1 MKYDI
6 YAKVMWTL
14 LKNNFTKELSCFLSE
29 EDSKAIMAKGKQ
41 EYRKIIERTEGIG
54 GMKKNPMTMN
64 LINGAML
71 IAVYKA
77 SKEKITADQMGQIY
91 VNALSGNA
99 IVRKFSKKDCFNA
112 DWQKKRN
119 EIALESQKREFSN
132 DWVSEFR
139 PGKDINE
146 YGINFYECGICKLC
160 KQENCF
166 ELASQMCKF
175 DYVMA
180 EAMGAELTRTK
191 TIAGGNQLCDFFYR
205 KKQ

>member
-14 LKNNFTKELSCFLSE
+14 LRSDFTKELSCFLNKA
-29 EDSKAIMAKGKQ
+29 DSKAIMVKGKQ
-41 EYRKIIERTEGIG
+41 EYRRIIEKTDGIG
-54 GMKKNPMTMN
+54 GMKKNPLTMN
-64 LINGAML
+64 LINCSML
-71 IAVYKA
+71 IAIYKSA
-77 SKEKITADQMGQIY
+77 KEKLTVDQMGQIY
-91 VNALSGNA
+91 IKAMAGNA
-99 IVRKFSKKDCFNA
+99 VVKKFSKKDCFNV

-119 EIALESQKREFSN
+119 DSALESQKRTFSN
-132 DWVSEFR
+132 DWVSEFL
-139 PGKDINE
+139 PGKNINE

-166 ELASQMCKF
+166 ELASQMCKY
-175 DYVMA
+175 DYAMA

-191 TIAGGNQLCDFFYR
+191 TIAGGDQLCDFFYR

>member
-14 LKNNFTKELSCFLSE
+14 LRRNFTKELSCFLNKA
-29 EDSKAIMAKGKQ
+29 DSKAIMVKGKQ
-41 EYRKIIERTEGIG
+41 EYRKIIVRTDGIG
-54 GMKKNPMTMN
+54 GMKRNPMTMN
-64 LINGAML
+64 LINGSML

-77 SKEKITADQMGQIY
+77 SKGRVTADQMGQIY
-91 VNALSGNA
+91 MNALSGNA
-99 IVRKFSKKDCFNA
+99 VVRKFSKKDCFNA

-119 EIALESQKREFSN
+119 EVALKSQKREFSN
-132 DWVSEFR
+132 DWVSEFL
-139 PGKDINE
+139 PGKNVNE

-175 DYVMA
+175 DYVIA

>member
-14 LKNNFTKELSCFLSE
+14 LRRNFTKELACFLNKA
-29 EDSKAIMAKGKQ
+29 DSKAIMVKGKQ
-41 EYRKIIERTEGIG
+41 EYRKIIVRTDGIG
-54 GMKKNPMTMN
+54 GMKRNPMTMN
-64 LINGAML
+64 LINGSML

-77 SKEKITADQMGQIY
+77 SKGRVTVDQMGQIY
-91 VNALSGNA
+91 MNALSGNA
-99 IVRKFSKKDCFNA
+99 VVRKFSKKDCFNA

-119 EIALESQKREFSN
+119 EVALKSQKREFSN
-132 DWVSEFR
+132 DWVSEFL
-139 PGKDINE
+139 PGKNVNE

>member
-14 LKNNFTKELSCFLSE
+14 LKNNFAKELCCFLSE
-29 EDSKAIMAKGKQ
+29 EDSKAIMVKGKQ
-41 EYRKIIERTEGIG
+41 EYRKIIERTDGIG
-54 GMKKNPMTMN
+54 GMKRNPMTMN

-99 IVRKFSKKDCFNA
+99 IVRKFSKKNCFNA

-132 DWVSEFR
+132 DWVSEFL
-139 PGKDINE
+139 PGKNVNE

-175 DYVMA
+175 DYIMA

-191 TIAGGNQLCDFFYR
+191 TIADGNQLCDFFYR